1 MAKWQKMNNI
11 ELYSLLENMKT
22 KDIQVLLSMSV
33 IYLIKDRNKNKK
45 EIIKDIKNVCKK
57 VGV

>member
-1 MAKWQKMNNI
+1 MNNI
-11 ELYSLLENMKT
+11 ELYSLLENMQT
-22 KDIQVLLSMSV
+22 KDIQVLLSMSI